1 MTLLLPCAVVYN
13 DNYLEGNFTH
23 TVQVN
28 AQAIDAKGHYF
39 PSSYKYKQK
48 NKEDNNDV
56 CSVALIF
63 MDYISQHQP

>member
-1 MTLLLPCAVVYN
+1 MLLYTTTIILNAIS
-13 DNYLEGNFTH
+13 H
-23 TVQVN
+23 TRFKFN